1 MELDFTSDTI
11 EKLLLKKVLT
21 DREWTETLANVYD
34 RRWFKTRH
42 MGVMLGLIIKFYGKY
57 GRVPQLQLVEALAK
71 KYAENHPGEGFVLA
85 EANALVSE
93 AISMHSPDEDITREN
108 LREFIR
114 KNALSASLID
124 NINILSDAESERDSE
139 KYQKIIDKC
148 LENFD
153 RIQKLTFGG
162 DDLGFDYFDKAQSDA
177 HWDFLKNPDSKIA
190 TMWESVDHYTNGG
203 FFKDGRMIALFMAQA
218 GLGKSVF
225 LSNLAVNFL
234 KQNLSVVVISL
245 EMSQDVYA
253 QRFDAHISGKN
264 INRLAEN
271 EMTAR
276 DRIAEFYKKH
286 PESNLVIKE
295 YPPKS
300 VNSKTIDGYLE
311 KLKASG
317 KKIDVIIVDY
327 LNLVLPNKVSD
338 SMFKDG
344 KTVSEELRALSY
356 KYNAPVVSAVQ
367 SNSEG
372 MNTEEID
379 MQNVSESRGIV
390 HTADFLA
397 ALYQTKEQREGG
409 LIGFKIIKNRL
420 GGHVGK
426 RATFQMDMD
435 TLVVRDKTFTDDA
448 IEDES
453 QSSELAKLA
462 AALPDAVVNDITG
475 I

>member
-1 MELDFTSDTI
+1 MELDFASDTV

-21 DREWTETLANVYD
+21 DREWTDTLSKVFD

-42 MGVMLGLIIKFYGKY
+42 MGVVLGFILKFYDKY
-57 GRVPQLQLVEALAK
+57 GRTPQVPVVEALAR
-71 KYAENHPGEGFVLA
+71 KYAENHPGEGFDVA

-93 AISMHSPDEDITREN
+93 AVSMQAPDEDITREN

-124 NINILSDAESERDSE
+124 NINILSDAEHERDSE
-139 KYQKIIDKC
+139 KYQKIIDRC

-153 RIQKLTFGG
+153 RIQKLTFDG
-162 DDLGFDYFDKAQSDA
+162 DDLGFDYFDKAQADA
-177 HWDFLKNPDSKIA
+177 HWDFLKNPESKIA
-190 TMWESVDHYTNGG
+190 TQWESVDHYTNGG

-234 KQNLSVVVISL
+234 RQNLSVVVISL

-253 QRFDAHISGKN
+253 QRFDAHISQKN

-271 EMTAR
+271 ETAAR
-276 DRIAEFYKKH
+276 DRIAKFYADH
-286 PESNLVIKE
+286 PGANLIIKE

-300 VNSKTIDGYLE
+300 VNTKTIDGYLE
-311 KLKASG
+311 KLKAAG
-317 KKIDVIIVDY
+317 KKIDVIVVDY
-327 LNLVLPNKVSD
+327 LNLVLPNRVSD

-397 ALYQTKEQREGG
+397 ALYQTKEQREAG
-409 LIGFKIIKNRL
+409 LLGFKIIKNRL

-426 RATFQMDMD
+426 RATFQMDFE
-435 TLVVRDKTFTDDA
+435 TLVVRDRTFADGLSGDN
-448 IEDES
+448 EGE
-453 QSSELAKLA
+453 SSELAKLT
-462 AALPDAVVNDITG
+462 AALPDVVNDITS

>member
-1 MELDFTSDTI
+1 
-11 EKLLLKKVLT
+11 
-21 DREWTETLANVYD
+21 
-34 RRWFKTRH
+34 
-42 MGVMLGLIIKFYGKY
+42 
-57 GRVPQLQLVEALAK
+57 
-71 KYAENHPGEGFVLA
+71 
-85 EANALVSE
+85 
-93 AISMHSPDEDITREN
+93 
-108 LREFIR
+108 
-114 KNALSASLID
+114 
-124 NINILSDAESERDSE
+124 
-139 KYQKIIDKC
+139 
-148 LENFD
+148 
-153 RIQKLTFGG
+153 
-162 DDLGFDYFDKAQSDA
+162 
-177 HWDFLKNPDSKIA
+177 
-190 TMWESVDHYTNGG
+190 
-203 FFKDGRMIALFMAQA
+203 MIALFMAQA

-271 EMTAR
+271 ETAAR
-276 DRIAEFYKKH
+276 NRISEFYAAH
-286 PESNLVIKE
+286 PGANLIIKE

-311 KLKASG
+311 KLKANG
-317 KKIDVIIVDY
+317 KKIDVIIIDY

-372 MNTEEID
+372 MNTEDID

-397 ALYQTKEQREGG
+397 ALY
-409 LIGFKIIKNRL
+409 
-420 GGHVGK
+420 
-426 RATFQMDMD
+426 
-435 TLVVRDKTFTDDA
+435 
-448 IEDES
+448 
-453 QSSELAKLA
+453 
-462 AALPDAVVNDITG
+462 
-475 I
+475 